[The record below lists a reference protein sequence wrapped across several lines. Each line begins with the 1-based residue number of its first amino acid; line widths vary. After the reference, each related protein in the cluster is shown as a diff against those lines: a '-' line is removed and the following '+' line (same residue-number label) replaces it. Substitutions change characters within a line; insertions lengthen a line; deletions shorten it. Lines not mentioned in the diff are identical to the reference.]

1 MMENGGWSCLLSTTV
16 LISVDVAS
24 YEMEVQENTADNNV
38 VTMLLKHGVDGHTF
52 TSASA
57 AKIYVRKRIEQCE
70 VKLQGAISS
79 AFADSVLG
87 ESNTIRRW
95 LCALPYVLSGKTWFC
110 QQVSNHRYQ
119 RRHSLLLSSDAPI
132 QLSGNACS
140 T

>member
-1 MMENGGWSCLLSTTV
+1 MENGGWSCLLSTTI

-57 AKIYVRKRIEQCE
+57 AKIYVRQRIEQCE
-70 VKLQGAISS
+70 VKLQGAIFS
-79 AFADSVLG
+79 ALADSVLG

-119 RRHSLLLSSDAPI
+119 RRHSRLLPSDAPI
-132 QLSGNACS
+132 
-140 T
+140 